1 MSLDDAR
8 FIQDR
13 DPHRV
18 SDILAAFPR
27 QCREARALR
36 AEPPVGGA
44 RPGLVV
50 FAGMGGSAAG
60 GDFAAAC
67 AFDQLDVPVLVHRGY
82 GLPAAAGARALVIAS
97 SYSGETAEALS
108 AAVAA
113 LERGAALVVITAG
126 GRLAALA
133 RERRVP
139 CVAVPGSLMP
149 RMALGHLFFAGL
161 GVLRDA
167 GLAVATDAE
176 LDEALAVVEALTAE
190 LAPARPTADNE
201 AKRLAR
207 AVAGRLPAVYGGPLT
222 AAAAYRWRTDL
233 EENAKLLALSAALP
247 EMNHNEVEAWRAP
260 DAHGRHAVL
269 LRDVGEPPEVAERFA
284 FVHELVTAAGAG
296 VSECRARGRG
306 RPARLLSLACL
317 GQWVSYYAALERGV
331 DPWAVPVLDELK
343 RRLARVPR

>member
-36 AEPPVGGA
+36 AEPPVGGT

-108 AAVAA
+108 AAAAA
-113 LERGAALVVITAG
+113 LERGAALAVITAG

-133 RERRVP
+133 RERKVP
-139 CVAVPGSLMP
+139 RVAVPGSLMP

-190 LAPARPTADNE
+190 FAPARPTADNE
-201 AKRLAR
+201 AKRLA
-207 AVAGRLPAVYGGPLT
+207 
-222 AAAAYRWRTDL
+222 
-233 EENAKLLALSAALP
+233 
-247 EMNHNEVEAWRAP
+247 
-260 DAHGRHAVL
+260 
-269 LRDVGEPPEVAERFA
+269 
-284 FVHELVTAAGAG
+284 
-296 VSECRARGRG
+296 
-306 RPARLLSLACL
+306 
-317 GQWVSYYAALERGV
+317 
-331 DPWAVPVLDELK
+331 
-343 RRLARVPR
+343 

>member
-36 AEPPVGGA
+36 AEPPVGGT

-108 AAVAA
+108 AAAAA
-113 LERGAALVVITAG
+113 LERGAALAVITAG

-133 RERRVP
+133 RERGVP
-139 CVAVPGSLMP
+139 RVAVPGSLMP

-269 LRDVGEPPEVAERFA
+269 LRDAGEPPEVAERFA
-284 FVHELVTAAGAG
+284 FVRELVTTAGAG